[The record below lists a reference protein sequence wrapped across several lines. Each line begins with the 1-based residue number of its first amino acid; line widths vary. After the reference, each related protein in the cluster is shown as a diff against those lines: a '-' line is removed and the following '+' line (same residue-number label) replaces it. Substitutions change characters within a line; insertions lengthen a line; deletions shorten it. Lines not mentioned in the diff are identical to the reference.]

1 MIAVTRVSLPPQRE
15 KIREKFVAAL
25 KEEFA
30 GKGLRFT
37 KGESMAE
44 SHKVAFKHTN
54 PSERGSREP
63 QVKS

>member
-1 MIAVTRVSLPPQRE
+1 MLFEYTVHILCVQLQSWFSLTVLSLSPQRE

-37 KGESMAE
+37 KGERVE
-44 SHKVAFKHTN
+44 S
-54 PSERGSREP
+54 
-63 QVKS
+63 

>member
-1 MIAVTRVSLPPQRE
+1 MCVLLTGCSLFPQRE

-37 KGESMAE
+37 KGQRVE
-44 SHKVAFKHTN
+44 T
-54 PSERGSREP
+54 EP
-63 QVKS
+63 T

>member
-1 MIAVTRVSLPPQRE
+1 MSLTAVSLSPQRE

-37 KGESMAE
+37 KGKRVES
-44 SHKVAFKHTN
+44 
-54 PSERGSREP
+54 
-63 QVKS
+63 